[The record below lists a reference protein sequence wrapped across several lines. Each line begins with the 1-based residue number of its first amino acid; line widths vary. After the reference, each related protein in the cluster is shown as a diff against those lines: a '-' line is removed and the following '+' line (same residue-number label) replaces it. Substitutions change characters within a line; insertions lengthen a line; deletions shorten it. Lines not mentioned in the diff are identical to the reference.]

1 MMKKKKNGF
10 PLPSGLLH
18 RTAVGSLAACSLAFV
33 APAQITLAADV
44 EEGLLR
50 TAVLYDIS
58 TMDVARTTDDYLIPM
73 NVYDRLF
80 ETRMNDGTAEVV
92 NSLCEDYSISEDGL
106 TYDFVL
112 KDGIEFS
119 NGSALTASDVQYSF
133 ERLLITAD
141 QNTEIPLEV
150 AGGEALMKGEAETL
164 EGFSVS
170 DDTHFSIT
178 LNQANGGFLAELSS
192 PVMSIFD
199 KETMSEAEDFGTDPS
214 DVIGTGPYI
223 VTEWVPNDHY
233 TLVYN
238 ENYRGPEPA
247 VKKLIAR
254 VIPDA
259 STQSLMF
266 QNGELD
272 MLDLGNLDSS
282 IVETTFKTG
291 YADQIVSTPRV
302 GLAFLALNEK
312 NEYLK
317 DVNVRKAI
325 GMAID
330 TDMIISSIYNKDAV
344 RQNGI
349 IPTGVWGHND
359 ELQGFSYDPEGA
371 KALLEE
377 AGYREG
383 EIEFELSM
391 DATIDTSRQLIYQV
405 VSQYL
410 GAAGIKAEIKSYDHA
425 AWLDKRGSGEMDAF
439 VARWG
444 MDYNDPANIMITFF
458 GSVEATK
465 ERSLNYPDADV
476 MARVAAAPSIVND
489 EARKAEYQE
498 LEEKIISEDAAW
510 IPLLED
516 MHLYCI
522 GDRVESF
529 IPQWAGFTDFYAADV
544 TLK

>member
-1 MMKKKKNGF
+1 
-10 PLPSGLLH
+10 
-18 RTAVGSLAACSLAFV
+18 
-33 APAQITLAADV
+33 
-44 EEGLLR
+44 
-50 TAVLYDIS
+50 
-58 TMDVARTTDDYLIPM
+58 
-73 NVYDRLF
+73 
-80 ETRMNDGTAEVV
+80 
-92 NSLCEDYSISEDGL
+92 
-106 TYDFVL
+106 
-112 KDGIEFS
+112 
-119 NGSALTASDVQYSF
+119 
-133 ERLLITAD
+133 
-141 QNTEIPLEV
+141 
-150 AGGEALMKGEAETL
+150 MKGEAETL

-199 KETMSEAEDFGTDPS
+199 RETMPEVEDFGTDPS

-247 VKKLIAR
+247 VKKLIVR

-476 MARVAAAPSIVND
+476 MARVAAAPSIVDD